1 MRKIL
6 KIISILFISSVNLVV
21 FAGEIDATIEANLSE
36 TLRLGKT
43 KVEQICSACH
53 GIDGIAASGGNSPM
67 VPNLSGQNKD
77 YLAMKL
83 KEYKTNKIEHPQ
95 MSMIAQMLTEED
107 ISNVSEWY
115 SSIKVE
121 VFDPNKVLVTPGN

>member
-6 KIISILFISSVNLVV
+6 KLISILFVLSFNIVV
-21 FAGEIDATIEANLSE
+21 FAGEIDATNEANLSE
-36 TLRLGKT
+36 SLKLGKT
-43 KVEQICSACH
+43 KAEQICSACH

-95 MSMIAQMLTEED
+95 MSMIAKMLTEED

-115 SSIKVE
+115 SSIKVK

>member
-1 MRKIL
+1 MKKIL
-6 KIISILFISSVNLVV
+6 KLISILFVLSFNIVV
-21 FAGEIDATIEANLSE
+21 FAGEIDATNEANLSE
-36 TLRLGKT
+36 SLKLGKT
-43 KVEQICSACH
+43 KAEQICSACH

-115 SSIKVE
+115 SSIKVK
-121 VFDPNKVLVTPGN
+121 VFDPNKVLVTNGN